1 MWSLFKKQREPH
13 QVCIIGGSF
22 SFQVEP
28 GSTLLSS
35 ALVQGIKWPHKCK
48 VGSCGTCKCKI
59 VSGKVKSNID
69 LGYVLDPEELKQGF
83 VLACQS
89 ELSSDIEVE
98 VVLKKLKEV

>member
-1 MWSLFKKQREPH
+1 VYL
-13 QVCIIGGSF
+13 IGDNLR
-22 SFQVEP
+22 FQVEP

-35 ALVQGIKWPHKCK
+35 ALVQGIQWPHKCK

-69 LGYVLDPEELKQGF
+69 LGYVLDPEQLKQGF

-89 ELSSDIEVE
+89 ELTSDIEVE
-98 VVLKKLKEV
+98 VTLKK